1 MDQVCSQPSLVIP
14 DTFYCHCEFTTDF
27 VRIPVVEF
35 FCLRILVGR
44 DEPAGGFLAGCLFDR
59 GEEVRTACVMTFSV
73 NEFVGESYTFLVF
86 EQCGV
91 EQDHVEAITVQA
103 VEQVW

>member
-27 VRIPVVEF
+27 VRIPVIEF
-35 FCLRILVGR
+35 FRLRILAR
-44 DEPAGGFLAGCLFDR
+44 RNETAGGFLAGCLFDR

-73 NEFVGESYTFLVF
+73 NEFVCEGHALLMFKQS
-86 EQCGV
+86 GV
-91 EQDHVEAITVQA
+91 EQDHVEAVTVEA